1 MTKPI
6 GRTARRSRR
15 ACVVVMRPEGN
26 GRQGLLME
34 SSMTEP
40 VRRWLAKSNINTL
53 TQFQRMMRGRRLRM
67 VRGLGAWFVVSIG
80 PDRALNRPK
89 AVSGM
94 TIDLRSLRV
103 VSHKVLRWYCNDS
116 GASRPFCSYEVINM
130 GCPFVCHV
138 LKFKDRLNF
147 APAQLEFLLC
157 KKMKM
162 RKKGYRNQVPW
173 ILLWKCNP

>member
-1 MTKPI
+1 MVMTKPI
-6 GRTARRSRR
+6 GSTARRRRR

-26 GRQGLLME
+26 GRHGLLME

-67 VRGLGAWFVVSIG
+67 VKGWGAWFVVSIG
-80 PDRALNRPK
+80 PDSALNMPK

-103 VSHKVLRWYCNDS
+103 VSHKVL
-116 GASRPFCSYEVINM
+116 I
-130 GCPFVCHV
+130 
-138 LKFKDRLNF
+138 
-147 APAQLEFLLC
+147 
-157 KKMKM
+157 
-162 RKKGYRNQVPW
+162 
-173 ILLWKCNP
+173 